1 MVFLRRR
8 VGAGSSSKG
17 DGFSV
22 ALREFR
28 VWVIDSSE
36 GGSSD
41 ILSRCGTGDAGGL
54 GPDLVSEV
62 AELRRP
68 EMSEDGVK

>member
-1 MVFLRRR
+1 MVFKT
-8 VGAGSSSKG
+8 SKT
-17 DGFSV
+17 SYM
-22 ALREFR
+22 
-28 VWVIDSSE
+28 
-36 GGSSD
+36 
-41 ILSRCGTGDAGGL
+41 SRCGTGDADGL